1 MLQDWHGCCTWNLPC
16 FWTYVTSVVQAELR
30 CNESPRVMAKASLE
44 ALLARR
50 RSACAEFESQPA
62 ATTADAGAS
71 GCSVASAK
79 DQTHH
84 LRDLQLGELLAER
97 RNLCEVLESCPLQGS
112 ADVAWNKEV
121 KKEKQKLWLESC
133 PAKQIADVKCEDP
146 LETRHANLPGRLAQ
160 RASSSGAMDSKVIP
174 APMTP
179 AKAVANYL
187 QQLPG
192 AGDAVGSI
200 GSEFVEK
207 HLAYLN
213 FEENHLLAI
222 LGIFLRY
229 HDPCR
234 LSELGLQSGVL
245 NSVDWITQNVG
256 PPPSPLRFLLGRLEE
271 PTSGPEAREKAREM
285 ANCVSQLCSFLLEV
299 ENSLEA
305 EVQMF
310 FVLLAAL
317 KLPPAQPANSAVAL
331 WQEATEM
338 LRATPRST
346 WSLLCDPSSDAWSHS
361 ICCVAPDEVL
371 QHIYERPAVDWRLV
385 VLDLRSASSAVGLPV
400 CVRLPLTSLEQLDL
414 SLLPRDPA
422 IHLCLVGDDL
432 SQTEELCRHLCGMG
446 MGHISMADG
455 GWEQLE
461 QLVMA
466 LGLELL
472 PPLTPSPSQPL
483 PEVPVLPVSSW
494 MDALKVPSWA
504 LGWAESSGKEEELMD
519 I

>member
-1 MLQDWHGCCTWNLPC
+1 M
-16 FWTYVTSVVQAELR
+16 
-30 CNESPRVMAKASLE
+30 
-44 ALLARR
+44 
-50 RSACAEFESQPA
+50 
-62 ATTADAGAS
+62 
-71 GCSVASAK
+71 
-79 DQTHH
+79 
-84 LRDLQLGELLAER
+84 
-97 RNLCEVLESCPLQGS
+97 
-112 ADVAWNKEV
+112 AWNKEV

-346 WSLLCDPSSDAWSHS
+346 WSLLCDPSSDASSHS

-414 SLLPRDPA
+414 SSLPRDPA

-472 PPLTPSPSQPL
+472 PPSTPSPSPQPL

-494 MDALKVPSWA
+494 MDALKAPSWA
-504 LGWAESSGKEEELMD
+504 LGWAESSMSSGKEEELMD

>member
-1 MLQDWHGCCTWNLPC
+1 M
-16 FWTYVTSVVQAELR
+16 
-30 CNESPRVMAKASLE
+30 
-44 ALLARR
+44 
-50 RSACAEFESQPA
+50 
-62 ATTADAGAS
+62 
-71 GCSVASAK
+71 
-79 DQTHH
+79 
-84 LRDLQLGELLAER
+84 
-97 RNLCEVLESCPLQGS
+97 
-112 ADVAWNKEV
+112 

-146 LETRHANLPGRLAQ
+146 LETRHGNLPGRLAE
-160 RASSSGAMDSKVIP
+160 RASSSGGMDSKVIS

-179 AKAVANYL
+179 AKAAANYL
-187 QQLPG
+187 QQLP

-234 LSELGLQSGVL
+234 LSELGLQPGVL
-245 NSVDWITQNVG
+245 NSMDWITQNVG
-256 PPPSPLRFLLGRLEE
+256 RPPSPLRLLLGSLEE
-271 PTSGPEAREKAREM
+271 PAAGPAAKEM
-285 ANCVSQLCSFLLEV
+285 VSCVSQLCCFLLEV
-299 ENSLEA
+299 ENSREA

-317 KLPPAQPANSAVAL
+317 KRSPAQPASAVAL

-338 LRATPRST
+338 LRATPRSS
-346 WSLLCDPSSDAWSHS
+346 WFLVCDPSSAWSHS
-361 ICCVAPDEVL
+361 ICRVAPDEVL

-400 CVRLPLTSLEQLDL
+400 CVRLPLTSLDQLDL

-432 SQTEELCRHLCGMG
+432 NQTEELCRHLCGLG

-472 PPLTPSPSQPL
+472 PPSPSPEKPL
-483 PEVPVLPVSSW
+483 VPEMPAVPVVSSW
-494 MDALKVPSWA
+494 MDALKAPSWA